1 MRTEESSSLK
11 GGTAVCGRYSLAP
24 DESKEIAQ
32 IVAEVQSRFGS
43 GSIHTGEIFPINS
56 APVLL
61 AEEQKMAP
69 KPMTWGFPSFKG
81 KGGII
86 NVRGET
92 ALDKP
97 MFRRSLLER
106 RCVVP
111 TTGFYE
117 WDKRKTKYH
126 FQLPGKNVLYL
137 AGLWS
142 AFQGEERFVILTTTP
157 NETIIN
163 VHDRMPVIL
172 TEAELEPWF
181 HDTGMASAKLT
192 ALQPDLERAA
202 V

>member
-1 MRTEESSSLK
+1 M
-11 GGTAVCGRYSLAP
+11 CGRYSLAP

-32 IVAEVQSRFGS
+32 IVAEVQSRFGAS
-43 GSIHTGEIFPINS
+43 SIHTGEIFPTNS
-56 APVLL
+56 APILL
-61 AEEQKMAP
+61 LENKKMTP

-81 KGGII
+81 KGVII
-86 NVRGET
+86 NARGET

-126 FQLPGKNVLYL
+126 FYLSGKNVLYL

-142 AFQGEERFVILTTTP
+142 TFQGEERFVVLTTAP
-157 NETIIN
+157 NDTIIN

-172 TEAELEPWF
+172 TEAELETWLR
-181 HDTGMASAKLT
+181 DTGMASDKLT
-192 ALQPDLERAA
+192 AIQPDLESIA